1 VLLMVLLF
9 WTSCLNPGYAQRLF
23 NPVVLGPMGGT
34 GLFAFIAFA
43 LSFRSRYDVVPLI
56 CALSVFVLA
65 FTLMVVTLFPLIVPP
80 SLTLFSAASGRTSQ
94 TFMLAGFVL
103 LMPVTF
109 FYNTFGFRVFSGKVH
124 PPEIR
129 G

>member
-1 VLLMVLLF
+1 
-9 WTSCLNPGYAQRLF
+9 
-23 NPVVLGPMGGT
+23 
-34 GLFAFIAFA
+34 
-43 LSFRSRYDVVPLI
+43 VPLI